1 MKIVQFR
8 EFGGAE
14 VLETVD
20 VPEPVPA
27 EGEILVRA
35 EAIGVGVPDILM
47 RRGTYNWIPP
57 LPVIPGN
64 ELAGT
69 VEAVGSGSGAVKPGD
84 RVYVNSRELPQRGGG
99 YAEKMVVP
107 AAAAFAMPDAV
118 AAEQAVA
125 LGNYQLAWLL
135 LNFASSPA
143 AGDMALVHAAAGGAG
158 SALVQMAKRQDLTVY
173 GVAGSP
179 EKVRYVEAMG
189 VDAAIDRSTDDIGKR
204 IAALTDGAGVNFI
217 YDAVGGKGFARNFD
231 MLSPMGM
238 VVMFGQIAGA
248 PDPDILP
255 PMLAHM
261 GDCVALRVFSIHVL
275 DDKPDIR
282 RNAMEQVMAALAA
295 GEIAPRIHARLPLA
309 EAAEAHR
316 LLESGGVTGKVVLV
330 P

>member
-1 MKIVQFR
+1 
-8 EFGGAE
+8 
-14 VLETVD
+14 
-20 VPEPVPA
+20 
-27 EGEILVRA
+27 VRA

-69 VEAVGSGSGAVKPGD
+69 AEAVGSGSGTVKPGD

-107 AAAAFAMPDAV
+107 AAAVFAMPDAV
-118 AAEQAVA
+118 EAEQAVA

-143 AGDMALVHAAAGGAG
+143 AGDTALVHAAAGGAG
-158 SALVQMAKRQDLTVY
+158 SALVQMAKRQDLMVY

-179 EKVRYVEAMG
+179 DKVRYVEALG
-189 VDAAIDRSTDDIGKR
+189 VDAAIDRSADDIGKR
-204 IAALTDGAGVNFI
+204 IAALTGGAGVNFI
-217 YDAVGGKGFARNFD
+217 YDAVGGKGFANNFD
-231 MLSPMGM
+231 MLSAMGM

-248 PDPDILP
+248 PDPGILP

-261 GDCVALRVFSIHVL
+261 GDCVGLRVFSIHVL
-275 DDKPDIR
+275 DGMPDIR
-282 RNAMEQVMAALAA
+282 RNAMEQAMTALAA

-316 LLESGGVTGKVVLV
+316 LLETGSVTGKVVLV